1 VKFLTVE
8 EKMEHFKNVS
18 LEDASKKSDE
28 ILTTYKRDLDEQFK
42 KHKIEYAENSKV
54 IEEAKIS
61 EAKLEAKRA
70 LAKAQAEIK
79 REVSN
84 HHNEIKN
91 YVFQE
96 VNKKIEAFKKTS
108 EYKAMLISQITD
120 IKKQF
125 DGEDIVFLIDISDK
139 ELLDTLAKETSVN
152 IEVSKTSF
160 VGGTKAIIEA
170 RNILVDNSFK
180 TKLSEEQDHFTIS
193 L

>member
-1 VKFLTVE
+1 MKFLTVE

>member
-1 VKFLTVE
+1 
-8 EKMEHFKNVS
+8 MEHFKNVS

-28 ILTTYKRDLDEQFK
+28 ILTTYKRNLDEQFE
-42 KHKIEYAENSKV
+42 KHKREYAENSKV

-91 YVFQE
+91 YVFSE
-96 VNKKIEAFKKTS
+96 VNKKIEAYKKTS
-108 EYKAMLISQITD
+108 EYKTMLISQITS

-125 DGEDIVFLIDISDK
+125 DGEDIVFLIDESDK
-139 ELLDTLAKETSVN
+139 GLLDTLSKETSVN